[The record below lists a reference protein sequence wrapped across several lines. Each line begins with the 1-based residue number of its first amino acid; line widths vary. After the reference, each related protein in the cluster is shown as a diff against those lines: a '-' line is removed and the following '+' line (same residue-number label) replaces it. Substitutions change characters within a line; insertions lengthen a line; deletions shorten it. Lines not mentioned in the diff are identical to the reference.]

1 MAQMPLGNGRL
12 TLAMGTRSN
21 SQIMRNAASPLL
33 AGLCAGLLVVL
44 AVSAMAQD
52 GPKAGATAPAQERDF
67 FGKVW
72 HWFGEQASNFNSGL
86 KNAGSQVDNFGR
98 EAGVAAKSTV
108 DVAKDAA
115 DAVARIPKTSVVTV
129 HEKCPVAP
137 NGAPDCV
144 SVAMNFCKAKGFQ
157 SGKSVDMTTAEI
169 CPPQVLLSG
178 RSTGPECHDETF
190 MSRVL
195 CQ

>member
-1 MAQMPLGNGRL
+1 MPLGNGRL
-12 TLAMGTRSN
+12 TLAMGIRSN
-21 SQIMRNAASPLL
+21 SQMMRNAASHLL

-52 GPKAGATAPAQERDF
+52 GPKAGATTPAQERDF

-169 CPPQVLLSG
+169 CPPQVLSV
-178 RSTGPECHDETF
+178 RPQHRTG
-190 MSRVL
+190 MSRRDLHVPRPL
-195 CQ
+195 PIG